1 MTHVIHYHL
10 PEGKKPSPLIE
21 AFLEAADAAAL
32 LPPHMPDQP
41 DEDEP
46 DEDEDGYPRQDERD
60 YDEYDFEPDYDEFE
74 AWGDAD
80 ITDRIM
86 NGGDN
91 Y

>member
-1 MTHVIHYHL
+1 MTHVIHYHQ

-41 DEDEP
+41 DEDEDD
-46 DEDEDGYPRQDERD
+46 DEDDDD
-60 YDEYDFEPDYDEFE
+60 YYDYEPDPDWDDYESANE
-74 AWGDAD
+74 GAL
-80 ITDRIM
+80 IDRIM
-86 NGGDN
+86 NGGDR

>member
-1 MTHVIHYHL
+1 MTHVIHYHQ

-41 DEDEP
+41 DEDEDD
-46 DEDEDGYPRQDERD
+46 DEDEYERD
-60 YDEYDFEPDYDEFE
+60 YDEFDLEPDWDDYESASE
-74 AWGDAD
+74 GAL
-80 ITDRIM
+80 IDRIM
-86 NGGDN
+86 NGGDR